1 MLSTCCNVLYI
12 YLVTL
17 CPCTVSAPRSHNC
30 RPGHRHAMSDVP
42 GHQNEWFS
50 GCQLAVRGANVSNG
64 TGKTRRWHRSEHC
77 GAGTLCNNTKNR
89 KNRTGLNRGDLRAV
103 SGTRQRPC
111 AVELHVVPDADLM
124 VGWKLSDGVP
134 EWRLCDGYLK
144 LWREPR
150 HSGVTERCGTARL
163 GYHHRK
169 SQWVEGGVLFRLWGT
184 LALWQSSF

>member
-89 KNRTGLNRGDLRAV
+89 KNRTGLNRGGFKGSVWHQTKTMCSGTTCGAWCWFDGRLEAERWCAWVEAVRWVLEVVTRTQTFRSDRAV
-103 SGTRQRPC
+103 WHSKAWVSSQKESVSG
-111 AVELHVVPDADLM
+111 
-124 VGWKLSDGVP
+124 G
-134 EWRLCDGYLK
+134 
-144 LWREPR
+144 
-150 HSGVTERCGTARL
+150 RCL
-163 GYHHRK
+163 
-169 SQWVEGGVLFRLWGT
+169 V
-184 LALWQSSF
+184 